1 MIHIHR
7 SKYRALAST
16 LCCLN
21 KFRQCARC
29 FFQCILPALLPQEI
43 YQVLITQLCVRKTI
57 QHIPK
62 GMEKLHWFLW
72 PSFYNFGLQNIFLQW
87 ILWWNI
93 MKSHIKKKK
102 KRFLLLY
109 TINCAFFC
117 LINNDS
123 FLFFLSTP
131 FTLYLCSKL
140 MSSKCLSST
149 FLQYILWSVTDNI
162 MIRFVSLSTL
172 ACFSGICNLSKI
184 QAIYQAQ
191 FYCIGDLSSTTN
203 IIFHLWSD

>member
-102 KRFLLLY
+102 IPPLHHKLCLLL
-109 TINCAFFC
+109 
-117 LINNDS
+117 S
-123 FLFFLSTP
+123 HKQRFFLIFPIHT
-131 FTLYLCSKL
+131 
-140 MSSKCLSST
+140 
-149 FLQYILWSVTDNI
+149 IHVI
-162 MIRFVSLSTL
+162 SL
-172 ACFSGICNLSKI
+172 F
-184 QAIYQAQ
+184 
-191 FYCIGDLSSTTN
+191 
-203 IIFHLWSD
+203 